1 VTTSSRVLVA
11 GIGNVFLGDDGFG
24 PEVARRLAA
33 DGQLPDGVE
42 VADIGIRGVHLA
54 YELLDGCALLIMVDA
69 TPRGGEPGSVYV
81 IEPGEA
87 KAGPAHVDPSAAFG
101 GGPLIDAHGME
112 PESVLA
118 LVAALGG
125 SVGRV
130 LVVGCEPAEV
140 TERMGL
146 SEPVSR
152 AVEPAAQL
160 VRELLDEAVQQQTG
174 ATPGKGS

>member
-1 VTTSSRVLVA
+1 
-11 GIGNVFLGDDGFG
+11 
-24 PEVARRLAA
+24 
-33 DGQLPDGVE
+33 
-42 VADIGIRGVHLA
+42 
-54 YELLDGCALLIMVDA
+54 
-69 TPRGGEPGSVYV
+69 
-81 IEPGEA
+81 
-87 KAGPAHVDPSAAFG
+87 
-101 GGPLIDAHGME
+101 ME

-152 AVEPAAQL
+152 AVEPAARL
-160 VRELLDEAVQQQTG
+160 VRELIGEAVEPDVQEDRELLDEAVQQQTG